1 MNIYSI
7 LWTIGSAILAN
18 GALANPA
25 YTTSTNVCGE
35 AGSLSLGCIALR
47 LASGGEVMIQLLLA
61 IAFVS
66 GWGFVVAAIFKFK
79 QVRENPTQVPV
90 STPFAF
96 LLTAILLIFIPG
108 LMQTSSQTVF
118 GSDVST
124 TGQYYGKLYNT
135 AETGLLNNTVDSEGQ
150 EVTIESDT
158 EQNLFAMAY
167 RVLQLFPALMS
178 IIIGGS
184 YIAGL
189 GFAIV
194 AMTKLKAIKESPQ
207 QNPPTIPLAYLAVAV
222 FLVFMPEIIRPTT
235 ETMFGSEAD
244 VAEGGAA
251 GQGSSALIRQ

>member
-1 MNIYSI
+1 MNIHSI
-7 LWTIGSAILAN
+7 LWSIGSAILAN

-25 YTTSTNVCGE
+25 YTTSTNVCSE

-66 GWGFVVAAIFKFK
+66 GWGFVIAAIFKFK

-108 LMQTSSQTVF
+108 LMQTSSETVF
-118 GSDVST
+118 GSSFSSSN
-124 TGQYYGKLYNT
+124 GRLYNT
-135 AETGLLNNTVDSEGQ
+135 AATGLLNSTVDSEGQ
-150 EVTIESDT
+150 EVTIESDD

-235 ETMFGSEAD
+235 ETMFGSNSD

-251 GQGSSALIRQ
+251 GQGSSVLIRD

>member
-7 LWTIGSAILAN
+7 LWSIGSAILAN

-25 YTTSTNVCGE
+25 YTTSTNVCSE

-66 GWGFVVAAIFKFK
+66 GWGFVIAAIFKFK

-108 LMQTSSQTVF
+108 LMQTSSETVF
-118 GSDVST
+118 GSGFSSSN
-124 TGQYYGKLYNT
+124 GRLYNT
-135 AETGLLNNTVDSEGQ
+135 AATGLLNSTVDSEGQ
-150 EVTIESDT
+150 EVTIESDDA
-158 EQNLFAMAY
+158 QNLFAMAY

-251 GQGSSALIRQ
+251 GQGSSVLIRD

>member
-1 MNIYSI
+1 
-7 LWTIGSAILAN
+7 
-18 GALANPA
+18 
-25 YTTSTNVCGE
+25 
-35 AGSLSLGCIALR
+35 
-47 LASGGEVMIQLLLA
+47 
-61 IAFVS
+61 
-66 GWGFVVAAIFKFK
+66 
-79 QVRENPTQVPV
+79 
-90 STPFAF
+90 
-96 LLTAILLIFIPG
+96 
-108 LMQTSSQTVF
+108 
-118 GSDVST
+118 
-124 TGQYYGKLYNT
+124 
-135 AETGLLNNTVDSEGQ
+135 
-150 EVTIESDT
+150 
-158 EQNLFAMAY
+158 MAY

-251 GQGSSALIRQ
+251 GQGSSVLIRD